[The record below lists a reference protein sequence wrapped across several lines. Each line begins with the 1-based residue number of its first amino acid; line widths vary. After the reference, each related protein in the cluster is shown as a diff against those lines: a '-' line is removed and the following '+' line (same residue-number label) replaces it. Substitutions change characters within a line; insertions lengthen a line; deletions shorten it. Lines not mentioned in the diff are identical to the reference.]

1 MRITRNKI
9 RRLIRESILKEQN
22 ISTNP
27 IGTFTARKIQN
38 QSKQQ
43 PPPSTGD
50 SLAAAATAAANQS
63 QPTTQGTSVAQAK
76 KKGPSKIVQL
86 QKIIGTKADG
96 SWGPKSDA
104 AWKAWLEADQHR
116 NFMAIMKLGLDKNA
130 DLPKEAFNIALETNN
145 ASDLAQ
151 IAGYKK
157 NLTGVLAM
165 AKVIDAM
172 TPEERHAAAMIVSQT
187 PEGETVLA
195 AKNINQD
202 ELIDDEFVAQT
213 DAIISGIDKI
223 TNKKSKIKLFKSV
236 KAGIEKARARAEK
249 RQDQRALKNYNKNL
263 EAYNKLGK
271 ELGIKEDPP
280 EDMKELQERLSRG
293 ALYRR
298 RYYGRY

>member
-22 ISTNP
+22 ASTNP
-27 IGTFTARKIQN
+27 IGTFTPRKIQN

-116 NFMAIMKLGLDKNA
+116 NFMAIMKLGLDKRPNI
-130 DLPKEAFNIALETNN
+130 PKEAFSMALETNS
-145 ASDLAQ
+145 ASYLAYWQ
-151 IAGYKK
+151 LRILIKTSLLMM
-157 NLTGVLAM
+157 NLWHRLMLLLVVLT
-165 AKVIDAM
+165 K
-172 TPEERHAAAMIVSQT
+172 SQT
-187 PEGETVLA
+187 RKAKSNFSKVLRPVLKRQGQGQRN
-195 AKNINQD
+195 AKTN
-202 ELIDDEFVAQT
+202 ERL
-213 DAIISGIDKI
+213 KI
-223 TNKKSKIKLFKSV
+223 TTKT
-236 KAGIEKARARAEK
+236 
-249 RQDQRALKNYNKNL
+249 LKPIIN
-263 EAYNKLGK
+263 
-271 ELGIKEDPP
+271 
-280 EDMKELQERLSRG
+280 
-293 ALYRR
+293 
-298 RYYGRY
+298 